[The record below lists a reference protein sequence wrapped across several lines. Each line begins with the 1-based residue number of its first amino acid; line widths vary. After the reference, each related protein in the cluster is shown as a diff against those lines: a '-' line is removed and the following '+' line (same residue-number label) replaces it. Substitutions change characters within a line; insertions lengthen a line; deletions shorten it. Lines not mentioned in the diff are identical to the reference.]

1 MPKKSLKS
9 ARFLCT
15 ACGDTLDD
23 FCFSEGADDI
33 KGILQRLAV
42 CKEEGRF
49 AGHFCARLFIASSD
63 SSARNLP
70 AKKVS
75 PRKIAALQASIVQR
89 IGAQGAASPTPK
101 RKARRPG
108 R

>member
-15 ACGDTLDD
+15 ACGDSLDD

-33 KGILQRLAV
+33 KAILQRLAV
-42 CKEEGRF
+42 CKKEGKF

-63 SSARNLP
+63 GSSRNLQ

-75 PRKIAALQASIVQR
+75 PRKVAALRASIVQR
-89 IGAQGAASPTPK
+89 IGAQGAASPK
-101 RKARRPG
+101 RKSKARRPG

>member
-1 MPKKSLKS
+1 MPKKSPKP

-33 KGILQRLAV
+33 KAIIQRLAV
-42 CKEEGRF
+42 CKKEGKF

-63 SSARNLP
+63 GLTRDRK
-70 AKKVS
+70 AKKIP

-89 IGAQGAASPTPK
+89 ISAQDSSSPAQKGKP
-101 RKARRPG
+101 RKAG